1 MNTATGF
8 LSPEKLREYRL
19 LMRIDKPIGSLLLLW
34 PTWWALWVAAKGI
47 PDPLILFVFT
57 AGVFLMRSAGCVIND
72 YADRNFDAH
81 VERTKNRPLAQK
93 RVNSKE
99 ALALFVFLALTSFAL
114 VLLMNWLTVALSFV
128 GVLLAASYPFMKRYT
143 HLPQIVLG
151 AAFSWAIPMAFAAQ
165 SGTVPLVGW
174 LLFLT
179 NVIWT
184 TAYDTMYAMVD
195 REDDL
200 KIGIKSTAIL
210 FGNKDKFIVALLQIT
225 TLALLLIAGV
235 YLGLNSLYYIALLA
249 GAGLFC
255 YQQYLIKD
263 RDRQLCFKA
272 FLNNNWFGAV
282 IFFGLFL
289 HYLNP

>member
-1 MNTATGF
+1 
-8 LSPEKLREYRL
+8 
-19 LMRIDKPIGSLLLLW
+19 
-34 PTWWALWVAAKGI
+34 
-47 PDPLILFVFT
+47 
-57 AGVFLMRSAGCVIND
+57 
-72 YADRNFDAH
+72 
-81 VERTKNRPLAQK
+81 
-93 RVNSKE
+93 
-99 ALALFVFLALTSFAL
+99 
-114 VLLMNWLTVALSFV
+114 
-128 GVLLAASYPFMKRYT
+128 
-143 HLPQIVLG
+143 
-151 AAFSWAIPMAFAAQ
+151 
-165 SGTVPLVGW
+165 
-174 LLFLT
+174 
-179 NVIWT
+179 
-184 TAYDTMYAMVD
+184 MYAMVD